1 MAKFQKA
8 FVLLKVAP
16 GHEKK
21 VVDGLL
27 KIKEV
32 QEAHISYEKARLQLG
47 YAQQKIAFR
56 EEQVKILKA
65 QASVNE
71 ALPSQVLEAV
81 MRLTE
86 EKVGQAQALTNY
98 YVALAKLNKAVGL
111 SGRYK

>member
-1 MAKFQKA
+1 M
-8 FVLLKVAP
+8 
-16 GHEKK
+16 E
-21 VVDGLL
+21 
-27 KIKEV
+27 
-32 QEAHISYEKARLQLG
+32 

-81 MRLTE
+81 IRLSE
-86 EKVGQAQALTNY
+86 EKAARAQVLTNH

-111 SGRYK
+111 ADHYK